1 MLIVIAD
8 DFSGAAEIG
17 GIGWRYGLNAEVQL
31 TFDPRSNADLIV
43 IDADTR
49 SLTKDDA
56 IMKTESLV
64 NDLKKSGKR
73 ISFKK
78 VDSVFRG
85 HIVEE
90 INVLQ
95 HHFSYKKILL
105 LPANPNRGRKIIS
118 GEYIVNNVRLDQTVF
133 AKDPQF
139 PTTSSSIEDIIHKN
153 FLALPHIHATPH
165 LYRPIM

>member
-64 NDLKKSGKR
+64 NGLSFRCLELSFFYHGSKSRNKLSCNKK
-73 ISFKK
+73 
-78 VDSVFRG
+78 
-85 HIVEE
+85 
-90 INVLQ
+90 
-95 HHFSYKKILL
+95 
-105 LPANPNRGRKIIS
+105 
-118 GEYIVNNVRLDQTVF
+118 
-133 AKDPQF
+133 
-139 PTTSSSIEDIIHKN
+139 
-153 FLALPHIHATPH
+153 
-165 LYRPIM
+165 